1 MTLLGIDP
9 GLASTGYG
17 VVRFDGS
24 RFHHVDHGVI
34 STQAGTPLAE
44 RLRFIYAEVLSI
56 ARRHRPDGASVEE
69 LYFARNVRSAIPVAQ
84 ARGAVLVALAGEGIE
99 VGYYTPQQVKQAVL
113 GRGRGEKAQIAHM
126 VCVLLG
132 LKEFKG
138 ASHCSDALALAVCHA
153 NRWDHVEQHQRPAH
167 A

>member
-34 STQAGTPLAE
+34 ATEPGVPLAE
-44 RLRFIYAEVLSI
+44 RLRHIHEEVLSL
-56 ARRHRPDGASVEE
+56 ARKHRPDGASVEE

-84 ARGAVLVALAGEGIE
+84 ARGAILVALAQEGIE
-99 VGYYTPQQVKQAVL
+99 VGYYTPQQVKQAVV
-113 GRGRGEKAQIAHM
+113 GRGKVEKAQVAHM
-126 VCVLLG
+126 VCVILG
-132 LKEFKG
+132 LKDFKG
-138 ASHCSDALALAVCHA
+138 ASHCSDALALAVCRA
-153 NRWDHVEQHQRPAH
+153 NRWNHVEQHQR
-167 A
+167 

>member
-34 STQAGTPLAE
+34 ATKPGVPLAE
-44 RLRFIYAEVLSI
+44 RLCFIHAEILSL
-56 ARRHRPDGASVEE
+56 ARKHRPDGASVEE
-69 LYFARNVRSAIPVAQ
+69 IFFARNVRSAIPVAQ
-84 ARGAVLVALAGEGIE
+84 ARGAILVALAEEGIE
-99 VGYYTPQQVKQAVL
+99 VGYYTPQQVKQAVV
-113 GRGRGEKAQIAHM
+113 GRGKGEKSQVARM

-132 LKEFKG
+132 LDGIKG

-153 NRWDHVEQHQRPAH
+153 NRWNHVEQHQR
-167 A
+167 

>member
-34 STQAGTPLAE
+34 TTEAGVPLAE
-44 RLRFIYAEVLSI
+44 RLLQIHAEVLAL
-56 ARRHRPDGASVEE
+56 ARKYRPDGASIEE
-69 LYFARNVRSAIPVAQ
+69 LYFARNVSSAIPVAQ

-99 VGYYTPQQVKQAVL
+99 VGYYTPQQVKQAVI
-113 GRGRGEKAQIAHM
+113 GRGKGEKAQVARM
-126 VCVLLG
+126 VCVLLRLG
-132 LKEFKG
+132 NFKG
-138 ASHCSDALALAVCHA
+138 ASHCSDALALAICHA
-153 NRWDHVEQHQRPAH
+153 NRCNHVEQHQRPDH

>member
-34 STQAGTPLAE
+34 ATDSGLPLAE
-44 RLRFIYAEVLSI
+44 RLRRIHGEIRSLV
-56 ARRHRPDGASVEE
+56 RKHRPDGASVEE

-84 ARGAVLVALAGEGIE
+84 ARGAILVALAEEGIE
-99 VGYYTPQQVKQAVL
+99 VGYYTPQQVKQAVI
-113 GRGRGEKAQIAHM
+113 GRGKGEKVQIARM
-126 VCVLLG
+126 VGVLLG
-132 LKEFKG
+132 LDGFRG
-138 ASHCSDALALAVCHA
+138 TSHCSDALALAVCHA
-153 NRWDHVEQHQRPAH
+153 NRCPYVEQHQRRNH